1 MAAPALI
8 GRILW
13 MMVGPVILLLLALH
27 IARQRDGWFTLP
39 SLAYLVV
46 LLATFLSRWMEFQC
60 GFPKTATGEP
70 ATTEHLHRYALASGT
85 IGIAVWFI
93 ANLVG
98 DHRINL

>member
-13 MMVGPVILLLLALH
+13 MMVGPVTLLLIALQ
-27 IARQRDGWFTLP
+27 IAREWDGWFSLP
-39 SLAYLVV
+39 SLAYIVV
-46 LLATFLSRWMEFQC
+46 LLATFLGRWMEFQG

-70 ATTEHLHRYALASGT
+70 ATTDHLRRYALASST

-98 DHRINL
+98 DHLIDL